1 MEHPP
6 EILQEREEPG
16 CWRFEL
22 RADGRLHQLRLAW
35 ADYDLFSPSGDRS
48 PAAVAEA
55 VFLFLRSRP
64 ELSPLPDRLD
74 AAWARRIVPGADA
87 MIAAALSGRRDGESL
102 TPWQA

>member
-6 EILQEREEPG
+6 EILREREEPG

-22 RADGRLHQLRLAW
+22 RDGGRLHHLRLAW
-35 ADYDLFSPSGDRS
+35 ADYDLLSPSGDRS

-87 MIAAALSGRRDGESL
+87 MIAAALSGRRDDENL
-102 TPWQA
+102 TMWMA